1 MGRTRTLIAAFA
13 AVVALTLLAVRAEAR
28 RATVSAEG
36 HAVIVGGNRAVA
48 RSQAINGALRAAV
61 GQVAGTLGAP
71 GDGDDSVTDRAVYN
85 RAAAFVPRSTVV
97 SEDVDGNIFQVQI
110 SADVDVDALKVA
122 VGERRGVGGGA
133 VRAGGGGG
141 EKLDGK
147 RVLILATEQ
156 LGPHR
161 VFGWTDLVWTP
172 GVIKTKTTVVREVNE
187 MGGIEATLSDVFG
200 GAGFSVI
207 DPQVLRGKLAPKP
220 AFEMLD
226 LSNGAATQIAQKSDA
241 DYVVIAKGTAQLAY
255 HPDLAG
261 AGMQSGQGNVV
272 ARLVRVRDGKVVGST
287 TQHAAEVHI
296 DADTARLNAI
306 NSAARLAA
314 ETLTRK
320 LSD

>member
-1 MGRTRTLIAAFA
+1 MGRTRTLTAALA
-13 AVVALTLLAVRAEAR
+13 AVVTFTLLAVRAEAR

-36 HAVIVGGNRAVA
+36 RAVIVGGNRAVA
-48 RSQAINGALRAAV
+48 RSQAIASALRSAV
-61 GQVAGTLGAP
+61 GQVAGTLGGAAE
-71 GDGDDSVTDRAVYN
+71 GDDGATDHAVYE

-97 SEDVDGNIFQVQI
+97 SEDVDGNIFSVQI
-110 SADVDVDALKVA
+110 SADIDVDALKVA
-122 VGERRGVGGGA
+122 LGDRRSSPA
-133 VRAGGGGG
+133 ARASMGGGG
-141 EKLDGK
+141 ERLDGK
-147 RVLILATEQ
+147 RILILATEQ

-187 MGGIEATLSDVFG
+187 MGGIEATLAEVFG
-200 GAGFSVI
+200 GAGFHVV

-226 LSNGAATQIAQKSDA
+226 LSAGEARSIAEKSDA

-255 HPDLAG
+255 HADLAG
-261 AGMQSGQGNVV
+261 GGMQSGQGNVV
-272 ARLVRVRDGKVVGST
+272 ARLVRVRDGKVVSST